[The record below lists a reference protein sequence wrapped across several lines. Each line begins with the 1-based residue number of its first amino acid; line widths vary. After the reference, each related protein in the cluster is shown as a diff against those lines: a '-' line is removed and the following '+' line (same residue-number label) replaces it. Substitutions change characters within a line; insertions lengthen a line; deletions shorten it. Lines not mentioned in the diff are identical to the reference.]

1 MDYQTSFGF
10 NQEVEFK
17 IDSFDLRFDK
27 PAKTSRDT
35 LTERTIYFV
44 KARYKTQPAIIGVG
58 ECSPIY
64 GLSPEKKD
72 KILSELNAVCEKIQR
87 EGKAD
92 LLQIESPAV
101 RFAFE
106 VALNDLIN
114 GGRRVIFPHDFSA
127 KSIPINGLVW
137 MNNAEDMLKEALIK
151 ASLGFTTIKFKVGAL
166 DFEEELRLLSRFR
179 KHYPTDR
186 MIIRLDAN
194 GAFKREDVFEK
205 LNALALFG
213 VHSIEQPTDP
223 KYDELMKEII
233 DRKIIPIALDEHLI
247 GKSSAEKES
256 LIRSLMPDYLVLKPM
271 LHGGI
276 SGCKE
281 WIIFAEK
288 YGVRYWVTSMLES
301 SVGLNAIAQWVQS
314 LGVMMPQGLGTGGL
328 YVNNLPA
335 AWIVKDGALLFDQL
349 DELKRET
356 STW

>member
-17 IDSFDLRFDK
+17 IDSFNLRFDK

-44 KARYKTQPAIIGVG
+44 KVRFKSQPTIIGVG

-72 KILSELNAVCEKIQR
+72 KILSELEAVCEKIQEER
-87 EGKAD
+87 KVD

-114 GGRRVIFPHDFSA
+114 GGRRVIFPNDFSA

-137 MNNAEDMLKEALIK
+137 MNNADDMLKEALLR
-151 ASLGFTTIKFKVGAL
+151 ASIGYTTIKFKVGAL
-166 DFEEELRLLSRFR
+166 DFEEELRLLSTFR
-179 KHYPTDR
+179 KLYPADR
-186 MIIRLDAN
+186 VIIRLDAN
-194 GAFKREDVFEK
+194 GAFSGEDVFEK
-205 LNALALFG
+205 LNALAVFDI
-213 VHSIEQPTDP
+213 HSIEQPTDP
-223 KYDELMKEII
+223 KNDELMKDII
-233 DRKIIPIALDEHLI
+233 DRNIIPIALDEHLI
-247 GKSSAEKES
+247 GKSSADKEN
-256 LIRSLMPDYLVLKPM
+256 LIRFLMPDYLVLKPM

-276 SGCKE
+276 SGCME
-281 WIIFAEK
+281 WIKYAEK

-301 SVGLNAIAQWVQS
+301 SVGLNAIAQWVQT
-314 LGVMMPQGLGTGGL
+314 LGVTMPQGLGTGGL

-335 AWIVKDGALLFDQL
+335 AWLVKDGALVFDKM

-356 STW
+356 SIW